1 MIAMTLLSTP
11 EVEIPNDEKSVTS
24 IIKEEET
31 EMFPE
36 GSISVQDIKEVVE
49 IFPEQKDSGVLKSSE
64 VDQIGKTLEQ

>member
-36 GSISVQDIKEVVE
+36 GSISV
-49 IFPEQKDSGVLKSSE
+49 
-64 VDQIGKTLEQ
+64 